1 MEPEGS
7 KQFREVWTS
16 IQQNEER
23 GKQMELRFIR
33 RMEAAEKRAE
43 ADEQKFKARMEAWEK
58 REEAAKRRI
67 AAAERKS
74 DADHKKAME
83 RMEVAEKRMDKFD
96 VQLQATRKL
105 VEAGMRIV
113 INLGA
118 EVRELKKVQQEL
130 AKSQKAFLDSLRR
143 GNGNGRRHA

>member
-1 MEPEGS
+1 MEPEAS
-7 KQFREVWTS
+7 KQFREIWTS

-33 RMEAAEKRAE
+33 RMEAAERRAE

-74 DADHKKAME
+74 DEDHKKAME
-83 RMEVAEKRMDKFD
+83 RMDKFD